1 MSRIKSIFS
10 SLKERNRKALI
21 AYIVCG
27 DPNNS
32 STLEAMEYMAKNG
45 VDIIE
50 IGVPFSDP
58 MAEGPSIQRAHERSL
73 KNNTSLENI
82 LALIGD
88 FRKTNKTVGIVL
100 MGYMNNFESMGAKEF
115 SLKASEKGVDGI
127 IVVDMPPEES
137 RNFTRAAS
145 SNNIDLIRLIAPTTE
160 EQRIKNIC
168 TDASGYIYY
177 ISVKG
182 VTGANK
188 FDPAEVKSKVDTI
201 QSMTDLPVVVGF
213 GIKDADSVTSVRDL
227 SDGIVVGSA
236 LVSLIAEG
244 KNQLA
249 DKISNKIEEL
259 SSALL
264 RD

>member
-10 SLKERNRKALI
+10 SLKERNKKALI

-32 STLEAMEYMAKNG
+32 STLEAMEYMSQNG

-82 LALIGD
+82 LALIGN

-137 RNFTRAAS
+137 NEFT
-145 SNNIDLIRLIAPTTE
+145 
-160 EQRIKNIC
+160 
-168 TDASGYIYY
+168 
-177 ISVKG
+177 
-182 VTGANK
+182 
-188 FDPAEVKSKVDTI
+188 
-201 QSMTDLPVVVGF
+201 
-213 GIKDADSVTSVRDL
+213 
-227 SDGIVVGSA
+227 
-236 LVSLIAEG
+236 
-244 KNQLA
+244 
-249 DKISNKIEEL
+249 
-259 SSALL
+259 
-264 RD
+264 

>member
-137 RNFTRAAS
+137 NEFTEHTKL
-145 SNNIDLIRLIAPTTE
+145 NDIDIIRLIAPTTE
-160 EQRIKNIC
+160 KERIQKIC
-168 TDASGYIYY
+168 NSASGFIYF
-177 ISVKG
+177 ISLKGTTGSEKFNPIDVKENIKHLNEIS
-182 VTGANK
+182 T
-188 FDPAEVKSKVDTI
+188 
-201 QSMTDLPVVVGF
+201 LPVVIGF
-213 GIKDADSVTSVRDL
+213 GIKDKETVESIKNL
-227 SDGIVVGSA
+227 SDGVVVGSA
-236 LVSLIAEG
+236 LVDLLGTKGFGTDFKE
-244 KNQLA
+244 KVN
-249 DKISNKIEEL
+249 EL
-259 SSALL
+259 SSALA
-264 RD
+264 D

>member
-10 SLKERNRKALI
+10 SLKERNKKALI

-137 RNFTRAAS
+137 NEFTEHTKL
-145 SNNIDLIRLIAPTTE
+145 NDIDIIRLIAPTTAKE
-160 EQRIKNIC
+160 RIQEILTLKIF
-168 TDASGYIYY
+168 YY
-177 ISVKG
+177 H
-182 VTGANK
+182 
-188 FDPAEVKSKVDTI
+188 
-201 QSMTDLPVVVGF
+201 
-213 GIKDADSVTSVRDL
+213 
-227 SDGIVVGSA
+227 
-236 LVSLIAEG
+236 
-244 KNQLA
+244 
-249 DKISNKIEEL
+249 
-259 SSALL
+259 
-264 RD
+264 

>member
-1 MSRIKSIFS
+1 MSRIKLIFS
-10 SLKERNRKALI
+10 SLKENNKKALI

-32 STLEAMEYMAKNG
+32 STLEAMEYMAQNG

-82 LALIGD
+82 LVLIGE

-137 RNFTRAAS
+137 NEFTEHTKI
-145 SNNIDLIRLIAPTTE
+145 NDIDIIRLIAPTTE
-160 EQRIKNIC
+160 KERIKEIC
-168 TDASGYIYY
+168 TSASGFIYY
-177 ISVKG
+177 ISLKGTTGSKKFNPKDVKKNIRQLNEIS
-182 VTGANK
+182 T
-188 FDPAEVKSKVDTI
+188 
-201 QSMTDLPVVVGF
+201 LPVVIGF
-213 GIKDADSVTSVRDL
+213 GLKDRDTVRSVKDL
-227 SDGIVVGSA
+227 SDGVVIGSTLVDILGKNGFGPEFKEKIDELYTA
-236 LVSLIAEG
+236 LV
-244 KNQLA
+244 
-249 DKISNKIEEL
+249 D
-259 SSALL
+259 
-264 RD
+264 